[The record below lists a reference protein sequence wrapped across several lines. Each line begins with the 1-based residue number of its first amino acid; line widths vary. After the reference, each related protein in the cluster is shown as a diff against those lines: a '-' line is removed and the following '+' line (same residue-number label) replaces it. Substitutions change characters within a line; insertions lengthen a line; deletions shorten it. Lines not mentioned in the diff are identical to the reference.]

1 MHWGFYYLIIFG
13 EERQVDAI
21 CHVRYTRLIR
31 LVELNESCAMHMMI
45 WINVIFLLMV
55 GAQDT
60 KYV

>member
-1 MHWGFYYLIIFG
+1 MEKVWLQEY
-13 EERQVDAI
+13 DAF
-21 CHVRYTRLIR
+21 CHVQYTRLIW
-31 LVELNESCAMHMMI
+31 LVELSESCAMHMMI